1 VSVTELHLACRSVT
15 AQWKDNNVDR
25 GEERVEDVLFED
37 VLFERNSGA
46 AGGAV
51 AVEGGRV
58 SFKRC
63 VFNERPT

>member
-1 VSVTELHLACRSVT
+1 VSVTELHLACRAV
-15 AQWKDNNVDR
+15 AVQWKDNNVDR
-25 GEERVEDVLFED
+25 GEEGAEDVLFED

-63 VFNERPT
+63 VFYERQP

>member
-1 VSVTELHLACRSVT
+1 M
-15 AQWKDNNVDR
+15 QWKDNNVDR
-25 GEERVEDVLFED
+25 GEEGAEDVLFED

-63 VFNERPT
+63 VFYERQP